1 MPRRKQTS
9 SRKRIF
15 QDLDNIAT
23 SANPV
28 NFGHEHTE
36 ALQQLDGGMNNLQE
50 TADDNVQLGRRMS
63 SRRRFFQNLNNEEA
77 LYVSKTSGNE
87 DENRLGRLSERK
99 SNLGGSDNHSMELG
113 SRRSSIKNIVASKP
127 FEDEHNVSGQ
137 LDDRMISPEERVENA
152 PDNLCSFG
160 QANYQRQKQGIIIEY
175 KDFSDNTLQCNH
187 CNAYYWRDER
197 NTREVYTG
205 CCKGGQVRLRFISIL
220 NELILIHIV
229 CCYCTSI
236 R

>member
-1 MPRRKQTS
+1 M
-9 SRKRIF
+9 IYF
-15 QDLDNIAT
+15 
-23 SANPV
+23 V
-28 NFGHEHTE
+28 G
-36 ALQQLDGGMNNLQE
+36 
-50 TADDNVQLGRRMS
+50 
-63 SRRRFFQNLNNEEA
+63 
-77 LYVSKTSGNE
+77 
-87 DENRLGRLSERK
+87 
-99 SNLGGSDNHSMELG
+99 MELG

-205 CCKGGQVRLRFISIL
+205 CCKGGQVRNQSLVALKSSSLLHHSNQHSHASVHLYFERTDSDSYCVLLLHKYKIEVHLKDEDHSASA
-220 NELILIHIV
+220 ILIGGPASTLFLYTCELRVNEKNIWKIRFRDERGKSKLKTKQKQMALLMLFYKATINS
-229 CCYCTSI
+229 YCKYN
-236 R
+236 RL

>member
-63 SRRRFFQNLNNEEA
+63 SRRRFFQNLNNEVA

-137 LDDRMISPEERVENA
+137 LDDRMISPEER
-152 PDNLCSFG
+152 DC
-160 QANYQRQKQGIIIEY
+160 R
-175 KDFSDNTLQCNH
+175 LQL
-187 CNAYYWRDER
+187 
-197 NTREVYTG
+197 
-205 CCKGGQVRLRFISIL
+205 LRIKAS
-220 NELILIHIV
+220 
-229 CCYCTSI
+229 
-236 R
+236 